1 MTLESRARLERA
13 GSGGDLRRFLVT
25 DVKILYDDP
34 ELKQRHRRARYLL
47 CAERLGVDVEDAQ
60 RLFREQVEALRRST
74 GRDPS
79 GTETLQSLGIR
90 PEEWEAF
97 NLAHVDAAEH
107 LRRDSALVEGL
118 ERLSDD
124 FRLVLLTNMGRRQ
137 AERTLEAI
145 GVLPLF
151 ELLYT
156 ISDSAIVKPSVQLLR
171 NLLAVLEARPEECLF
186 LAPREGVDV
195 AAAKAAGIPTKVV
208 RSRDELLTFVHER
221 APQLAY

>member
-1 MTLESRARLERA
+1 VTLESRARLERT
-13 GSGGDLRRFLVT
+13 GSGGDPRRFLVT

-34 ELKQRHRRARYLL
+34 ELKSRHRRARYLL
-47 CAERLGVDVEDAQ
+47 CAERLGVDLADAQ

-74 GRDPS
+74 GREPS

-90 PEEWEAF
+90 PDDWEAF
-97 NLAHVDAAEH
+97 NLAHVHPAEH
-107 LRRDSALVEGL
+107 LRRDPMLVEGL
-118 ERLSDD
+118 ERLAGD

-145 GVLPLF
+145 GIRPFF

-156 ISDSAIVKPSVQLLR
+156 ISDSGIVKPSVQLLQ
-171 NLLAVLEARPEECLF
+171 NLLAVLEARPERCLF

-195 AAAKAAGIPTKVV
+195 AAAEAAGIPTKVV
-208 RSRDELLTFVHER
+208 RSRNELLTFAHER
-221 APQLAY
+221 TAQLA